1 MNLVSG
7 KDQGL
12 IQKKISITDTM
23 MKIDIIKEKGIRE
36 ITITKVEEKGTMDL
50 LEIVSDVVEKGI
62 S

>member
-12 IQKKISITDTM
+12 IQKRISIIDTM
-23 MKIDIIKEKGIRE
+23 MKIDIIKEKGTRE

-50 LEIVSDVVEKGI
+50 EIVSDVVEKGI

>member
-12 IQKKISITDTM
+12 IQKKISIIDTM

-36 ITITKVEEKGTMDL
+36 ITITIVEEKVTMD